1 SLQSRCATD
10 SSKPLQTS
18 DRQRSPA
25 KMNDVDVSSQIQ
37 QMVRFI
43 RQEAEEKANE
53 ISVSAEEEFNIEK
66 LQLVEAE
73 KKKIRQD
80 YEKKEKQADVRKKID
95 YSMQLNASRIK
106 VLQAQDDIVNAM
118 KDQAAKDLLNVSGDE
133 DAYKQLLKDLIVQCL
148 LRLKEPSVLLRCREE
163 DLGLVESILDDA
175 KEEYAG
181 KANVHAP
188 EVAVDTTIFLP
199 PPPTS
204 SDPHALHCSGGV
216 VLASR
221 DGKIVCENTLDARLD
236 VAFRMKL
243 PVKDVDVMGELN
255 ATGYR
260 FSFAWSRIIP
270 KGKVS
275 RGVNQGGLDYYHKLI
290 DALLE
295 KNITPFVTLFHWDL
309 PQTLQDEYEG
319 FLDRQIIQD
328 FKDYADLC
336 FKEFGGK
343 VKHWITINQLY
354 TVPTRGYAIGTDAP
368 GRCSPMVD
376 TKHRC
381 YGGNSSTEPYI
392 VAHNQLLAHATVV
405 DLYRTKYK
413 FQKGKIGPVMITR
426 WFLPYDESDPASIE
440 AAERMNQFFHGW
452 YMEPLTKGRYPDI
465 MRQIVGSRLP
475 NFTEEEAE
483 LVAGSYDFLGLN
495 YYVTQ
500 YAQPKPNPYPSETH
514 TAMMDAGVKLTYDN
528 SRGEFLGPLF
538 VEDKV
543 NGNSYY
549 YPKGIY
555 YVMDY
560 FKTKYGDPL
569 IYVTEN
575 GDTPSSENREQA
587 IADYKRIDYLC
598 SHLCFL
604 RKVIK
609 EKGVNVRGY
618 FAWALGDNYEFCK
631 GFTVRFGLS
640 YVNWDDLDDRNL
652 KESGKWY
659 QRFINGTAKNP
670 VKQDFLRSSLSS
682 QSQKKRL
689 ADA

>member
-1 SLQSRCATD
+1 MKLLHGLALVFLLAAASCKADEEITCEENNPFTCSNTD
-10 SSKPLQTS
+10 ILSSKNFGKDFIFGVASSAYQAWRGRGVNVWDGFSHRYPEKSGS
-18 DRQRSPA
+18 D
-25 KMNDVDVSSQIQ
+25 
-37 QMVRFI
+37 
-43 RQEAEEKANE
+43 
-53 ISVSAEEEFNIEK
+53 
-66 LQLVEAE
+66 
-73 KKKIRQD
+73 
-80 YEKKEKQADVRKKID
+80 
-95 YSMQLNASRIK
+95 
-106 VLQAQDDIVNAM
+106 
-118 KDQAAKDLLNVSGDE
+118 
-133 DAYKQLLKDLIVQCL
+133 LKN
-148 LRLKEPSVLLRCREE
+148 
-163 DLGLVESILDDA
+163 G
-175 KEEYAG
+175 
-181 KANVHAP
+181 
-188 EVAVDTTIFLP
+188 DTT
-199 PPPTS
+199 
-204 SDPHALHCSGGV
+204 
-216 VLASR
+216 
-221 DGKIVCENTLDARLD
+221 CESYTRWQ
-236 VAFRMKL
+236 
-243 PVKDVDVMGELN
+243 KDVDVMGELN

-319 FLDRQIIQD
+319 FLDRQI
-328 FKDYADLC
+328 
-336 FKEFGGK
+336 
-343 VKHWITINQLY
+343 
-354 TVPTRGYAIGTDAP
+354 
-368 GRCSPMVD
+368 M
-376 TKHRC
+376 
-381 YGGNSSTEPYI
+381 
-392 VAHNQLLAHATVV
+392 
-405 DLYRTKYK
+405 
-413 FQKGKIGPVMITR
+413 
-426 WFLPYDESDPASIE
+426 
-440 AAERMNQFFHGW
+440 

-543 NGNSYY
+543 SGNSYY

-575 GDTPSSENREQA
+575 GFSTPSSENREQA

-640 YVNWDDLDDRNL
+640 YVNWEDLDDRNL

-659 QRFINGTAKNP
+659 QRFINGTVKNSA
-670 VKQDFLRSSLSS
+670 KQDFLRSSLSS